1 MFNVGDIVFVSN
13 PNQEY
18 EEEMGV
24 REHKAF
30 FCRITDIEEYGKET
44 VVEVH
49 FPNMPSG
56 PAMDWTYNAEEL
68 SCASELKNLT
78 LEEFSNRYGV
88 SVLAEY
94 IM

>member
-30 FCRITDIEEYGKET
+30 FGRITDIEEYGKET

-56 PAMDWTYNAEEL
+56 PAMDWTYNAE
-68 SCASELKNLT
+68 
-78 LEEFSNRYGV
+78 
-88 SVLAEY
+88 
-94 IM
+94 

>member
-1 MFNVGDIVFVSN
+1 M
-13 PNQEY
+13 
-18 EEEMGV
+18 
-24 REHKAF
+24 
-30 FCRITDIEEYGKET
+30 
-44 VVEVH
+44 EVH

-78 LEEFSNRYGV
+78 LEEFSNCYGV